1 MNTYR
6 SQPLITISCIL
17 FLFFSATQL
26 YAEQKNTAPII
37 DGKKVS
43 IEYTL
48 QLTDGT
54 VVDTNVEKEPLTF
67 KQGGKEIIPS
77 LEKALEGLKANDT
90 KQVKLNAQDAFGQ
103 VDPKAFVEVK
113 PEDVPESARVAGM
126 TLVTQDPQGN
136 RRTVRV
142 HEVFD
147 DKIVL
152 DFNHPLAGKDI
163 ILDVRVISVE

>member
-103 VDPKAFVEVK
+103 VDETRKEELRAKIDREVQAAREYGVPDPENSPKVK
-113 PEDVPESARVAGM
+113 DS
-126 TLVTQDPQGN
+126 T
-136 RRTVRV
+136 
-142 HEVFD
+142 
-147 DKIVL
+147 
-152 DFNHPLAGKDI
+152 
-163 ILDVRVISVE
+163 